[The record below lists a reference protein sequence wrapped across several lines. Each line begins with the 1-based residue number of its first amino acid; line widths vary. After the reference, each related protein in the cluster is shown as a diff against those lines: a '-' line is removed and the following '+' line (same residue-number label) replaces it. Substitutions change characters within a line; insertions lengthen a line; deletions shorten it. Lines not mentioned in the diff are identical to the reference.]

1 MEVDSDEGSSRVDTL
16 EKQVSDLHAQ
26 TVQLQKTVAQQAHES
41 GSQFQELQM
50 QLNQQGAHFEQAIN
64 SQAAQVQVFQDTF
77 QEQFR
82 QQVSHQQQMLD
93 GMFSKQ
99 MSQFESL
106 LAKRHKPE

>member
-26 TVQLQKTVAQQAHES
+26 AVQLQKTVAQQAHES

-50 QLNQQGAHFEQAIN
+50 QLNHAHFEQAIN
-64 SQAAQVQVFQDTF
+64 SQAAQLQVFQDTF